1 LPAVSISQKRLFSMA
16 YAYKKGTLRLSDIPK
31 NLRSIIK
38 RLASQMTLR
47 QLRDFAKTKEKGLPY
62 HKRRRKRRR

>member
-1 LPAVSISQKRLFSMA
+1 MPSVSIAQKRLFSMA
-16 YAYKKGTLRLSDIPK
+16 YAYKKGTLKLSDIPK

-38 RLASQMTLR
+38 RLASQMTLK

-62 HKRRRKRRR
+62 RKRKRRRG